1 MIPKETTKALLADSK
16 DMSVNQLHAKYLVK
30 KPTIRNILKR
40 NGIKLLRPKK
50 LIPKE
55 QLAEALKDGWLTG
68 KELCLRCNS
77 THYTVMQ
84 SLKSYGII
92 QGRKPSVRTR
102 VKESTR
108 SFKVLGYVMANPELS
123 HDAVAKQFLC
133 TKEYVGHVEAM
144 ARQEGII
151 K

>member
-16 DMSVNQLHAKYLVK
+16 NMSVNQLHAKYLVK
-30 KPTIRNILKR
+30 KPTIRNILRR
-40 NGIKLLRPKK
+40 NGIKPLRQKK

-68 KELCLRCNS
+68 KELCIRCNS

-84 SLKSYGII
+84 SLKAYGIVK
-92 QGRKPSVRTR
+92 GRKPSVRTR

-108 SFKVLGYVMANPELS
+108 AFKVLGYIMANPELS
-123 HDAVAKQFLC
+123 HEAVAKQFLC
-133 TKEYVGHVEAM
+133 SREFVGHVEAM

>member
-1 MIPKETTKALLADSK
+1 MTPKETTKALLADSK

-40 NGIKLLRPKK
+40 NGIKSFRPKN

-55 QLAEALKDGWLTG
+55 QLADVLKDGWLTVD
-68 KELCLRCNS
+68 ELCIRCNA
-77 THYTVMQ
+77 TRYTVMQ
-84 SLKSYGII
+84 SLRAYGII

-108 SFKVLGYVMANPELS
+108 AFKVLGYIMANPELN
-123 HDAVAKQFLC
+123 HEAVAKQFLC
-133 TKEYVGHVEAM
+133 TREYVGHVEAM

>member
-1 MIPKETTKALLADSK
+1 MT
-16 DMSVNQLHAKYLVK
+16 VNQLHAKYLVK
-30 KPTIRNILKR
+30 KPTIRNILRR
-40 NGIKLLRPKK
+40 NGIRPLFQKK

-55 QLAEALKDGWLTG
+55 KLAEALKDGWLTS
-68 KELCLRCNS
+68 KELRIRCNAS
-77 THYTVMQ
+77 HYTVMQ
-84 SLKSYGII
+84 SLRAYGII

-108 SFKVLGYVMANPELS
+108 AFKVLAYIMANPELS
-123 HDAVAKQFLC
+123 HDVVAKQFLC
-133 TKEYVGHVEAM
+133 TREFVGHVEAM